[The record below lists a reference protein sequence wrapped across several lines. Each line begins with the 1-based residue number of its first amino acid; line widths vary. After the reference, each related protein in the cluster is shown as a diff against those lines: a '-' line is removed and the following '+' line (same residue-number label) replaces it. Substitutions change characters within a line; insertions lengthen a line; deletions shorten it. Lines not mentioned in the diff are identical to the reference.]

1 MSENKTIPTPDSH
14 RELAATIGKS
24 TLFGIVAS
32 GVQIATRLISV
43 PVVIHYLGLG
53 GYGIWSIIMITASYM
68 RFGTAGIKSAFQKYV
83 AEATA
88 NGDYD
93 KANRLV
99 STGSISMLLL
109 SLTGLIPVAV
119 FSHRLAR
126 ASGVP
131 PEFLSAAAYSIT
143 VLAAIYVVSNFGA
156 AYESIVMGGHRIDLA
171 RKYITVL
178 TVLEAIAVIA
188 MLHAGYGLF
197 AMALIMGAS
206 ELIYIF
212 CCYRMSRRIVPQM
225 HISVANFT
233 PSLFP
238 ELIRFAGSY
247 QMVNV
252 LELFYRGIV
261 PIAILRFFGDVPAGV
276 YALAVRLTSSVM
288 IAQDALALPILS
300 GGTMVFTS
308 GNAQSIKLFFAKS
321 FKVTIAA
328 SLPPLAFVC
337 AFGTTLIYAWTGVV
351 DPQLRIG
358 ILLVSLAA
366 LPKAVSLLQLVLYRA
381 SGRTLHDNVSQII
394 RIVMVLTVAHFGM
407 QLGFSGVLAGMASAE
422 FVGVMYMTI
431 AMAMTFHA
439 FNVRMLSRDTLR
451 IAAATALVIAAGLA
465 ANMIPIQLGG
475 PEQNNFLIRLLGG
488 YDHYHALI
496 GLLGS
501 PEHIHAMIQHLGGL
515 QRINALINLGEIGFA
530 CLLMS
535 WPALIVTKTIS
546 SAERQS
552 IMDAMV
558 PGRRKV
564 LQANS

>member
-1 MSENKTIPTPDSH
+1 M
-14 RELAATIGKS
+14 
-24 TLFGIVAS
+24 
-32 GVQIATRLISV
+32 
-43 PVVIHYLGLG
+43 
-53 GYGIWSIIMITASYM
+53 
-68 RFGTAGIKSAFQKYV
+68 
-83 AEATA
+83 
-88 NGDYD
+88 
-93 KANRLV
+93 
-99 STGSISMLLL
+99 
-109 SLTGLIPVAV
+109 
-119 FSHRLAR
+119 
-126 ASGVP
+126 
-131 PEFLSAAAYSIT
+131 
-143 VLAAIYVVSNFGA
+143 
-156 AYESIVMGGHRIDLA
+156 
-171 RKYITVL
+171 

-188 MLHAGYGLF
+188 FLHAGYGLF
-197 AMALIMGAS
+197 TMALIMGAS

-212 CCYRMSRRIVPQM
+212 CCYRMSTRIVPQM

-233 PSLFP
+233 PSMFP
-238 ELIRFAGSY
+238 ELLRFAGSY

-351 DPQLRIG
+351 DPLLRIG

-366 LPKAVSLLQLVLYRA
+366 LPKAVSQLQLVLYRA
-381 SGRTLHDNVSQII
+381 SGRTLHDNVSQVI
-394 RIVMVLTVAHFGM
+394 RIVMVLTVAHFAM
-407 QLGFSGVLAGMASAE
+407 QLGFSGVLAGMAGAE
-422 FVGVMYMTI
+422 FVGVIYMTI

-439 FNVRMLSRDTLR
+439 FNVRMLSRDTFR

-475 PEQNNFLIRLLGG
+475 PEQNNVLIKLLGG
-488 YDHYHALI
+488 FDHYHALI
-496 GLLGS
+496 RLFGS
-501 PEHIHAMIQHLGGL
+501 PEHIHAIVKRLGGL
-515 QRINALINLGEIGFA
+515 GRINALINLSEIGLA
-530 CLLMS
+530 CLFMS
-535 WPALIVTKTIS
+535 WPALIVTKTVS